1 MDTLIGI
8 VMLAVVLVFVGIALD
23 AARRA
28 KYRLLTPRPLGRAG
42 SVVLLSPSPGTSL

>member
-8 VMLAVVLVFVGIALD
+8 VMLVVVLVFVGIALD

-28 KYRLLTPRPLGRAG
+28 K
-42 SVVLLSPSPGTSL
+42 

>member
-23 AARRA
+23 AAHRA
-28 KYRLLTPRPLGRAG
+28 K
-42 SVVLLSPSPGTSL
+42 

>member
-28 KYRLLTPRPLGRAG
+28 K
-42 SVVLLSPSPGTSL
+42 

>member
-1 MDTLIGI
+1 VAMDTLIGI

-28 KYRLLTPRPLGRAG
+28 K
-42 SVVLLSPSPGTSL
+42 